1 MTRTEF
7 LEVISSECGFLPP
20 HKRRIVM
27 LHFSELVNDCTAD
40 DVTEKLGTPQ
50 NALRKYLNTS
60 KSYSKIPT
68 PLFVAALAILS
79 PIIAD
84 IAIFLFMLALV
95 LVVFALVLSAVIPL
109 LGVVLWLDGMD
120 IIISSIPMHVMLA
133 DKLCQISMGLMCFG
147 GGIIIMVSA
156 YKLYS
161 KIIPWLLKRFAAL
174 YEKIEK
180 RKTR

>member
-7 LEVISSECGFLPP
+7 LNVISSECGFLPP

-27 LHFSELVNDCTAD
+27 LHFSELVNACAAD
-40 DVTEKLGTPQ
+40 DVTEELGTPQ
-50 NALRKYLNTS
+50 NALRKYLDTS

-84 IAIFLFMLALV
+84 IAIFLFLLAFVLIVFVLALSV
-95 LVVFALVLSAVIPL
+95 VIPL

-120 IIISSIPMHVMLA
+120 IIISSIPMHVMIA

-147 GGIIIMVSA
+147 GGIIIMILV
-156 YKLYS
+156 YKLYT
-161 KIIPWLLKRFAAL
+161 KLIPWLLGRFAVL
-174 YEKIEK
+174 HERIEK